1 MTMATI
7 LMSRVS
13 IVFLLCISVLV
24 SEQLRY
30 SIPEEVE
37 RGTYVGNVAD
47 DLGLKVWELPTRK
60 FLLISDYSKQYME
73 INVENGFL
81 FVNERIDREQLCS
94 KTAACYLSFQ
104 ITLDNPLEMFPVE
117 VEILDVNDNSPVF
130 SRKEFYLQIN
140 ELNAPGA
147 RFPLESA
154 RDLDVGT
161 NTINTYQI
169 NPNEHFI
176 IKVQTRRG
184 GNKNVELVLKRS
196 LDREKQ
202 STFTLVLTA
211 IDGGIP
217 QRSGTARIIINVIDT
232 NDNAPVFDHETYRA
246 TVMEN
251 IANGSLVLRVHAAD
265 IDEGTNADVTYSFTN
280 HVSQTIRELFKLDPM
295 TGEIR
300 VRGVLDFE
308 EANVY
313 EFDVQAMNSA
323 PSELS
328 GLANV
333 VIDVLDTNDNRP
345 VLQVTVVSSAVRED
359 ASSGVGIALISVTD
373 RDSGEY
379 GTVQCQIP
387 DSIPF
392 KIERSLK
399 GNYKLI
405 TNGFL
410 DHEITPLYNISISA
424 WDGGFPPLSASKFVV
439 VSVIDVNDNSPSFTQ
454 SSYKAYLMENNAPG
468 TSIFAVSANDADLN
482 QNAEISYSI
491 VDNRQQEEIPSSAY
505 FTINSKNGNIY
516 ALRSFDYE
524 QQKHFQVK
532 VQAQDAGSPPL
543 SSTAFVNVI
552 ILDQNDNAPIIVSP
566 LTWNNS
572 ATVEVMPRSTYPGY
586 LVTKVIATDEDSG
599 QNARLSY
606 EFLEATDPSL
616 FTDGLLSGEIRATR
630 AFSDQ
635 DIFAV
640 RVVLC
645 VKDNGQPSLSSSA
658 TISFLVMSNV
668 TEKSFEQRDEPRHSK
683 FFSGI
688 NSYLIIIFGTTSFLF
703 LIIILFLLT
712 LKCRQD
718 RNTAEVYSSA
728 VCCCNGRNS
737 TDGFNRTPTGRDPL
751 NYSGEVQTGS
761 YHYSV
766 CLSPES
772 SKSDFLF
779 LKPCHPTLPFNDRSV
794 RDSNAIN

>member
-13 IVFLLCISVLV
+13 TIFLLCISDLV

-37 RGTYVGNVAD
+37 RGTYVGNVAE
-47 DLGLKVWELPTRK
+47 DLGLKVWELASRK
-60 FLLISDYSKQYME
+60 FLLISDYSKKYME
-73 INVENGFL
+73 VNVENGFL
-81 FVNERIDREQLCS
+81 FVNEEIDREQLCS
-94 KTAACYLSFQ
+94 KTAACPLSFQ
-104 ITLDNPLEMFPVE
+104 ITLDNPLEMYPLE
-117 VEILDVNDNSPVF
+117 VEILDVNDNSPIF

-147 RFPLESA
+147 RIPLESA

-169 NPNEHFI
+169 NPNEHFDM
-176 IKVQTRRG
+176 KVQTRRG
-184 GNKNVELVLKRS
+184 GSKRAELVLKRY
-196 LDREKQ
+196 LDREQQ
-202 STFTLVLTA
+202 SMFTLVLTA

-217 QRSGTARIIINVIDT
+217 QRSGTARIIINVIDA

-246 TVMEN
+246 STLENTV
-251 IANGSLVLRVHAAD
+251 NGSLVLRVHATD
-265 IDEGTNADVTYSFTN
+265 IDEGTNAEVTYSFT
-280 HVSQTIRELFKLDPM
+280 HDVSQNIRDLFKLEPVS
-295 TGEIR
+295 GEIR

-308 EANVY
+308 ETNVY

-323 PSELS
+323 PPELS
-328 GLANV
+328 TLANV
-333 VIDVLDTNDNRP
+333 VIDVVDTNDNRP
-345 VLQVTVVSSAVRED
+345 VLQLTMVSSAVRED
-359 ASSGVGIALISVTD
+359 ASSGISIALISVTD

-379 GTVQCQIP
+379 GEVHCQIP
-387 DSIPF
+387 ENIPF
-392 KIERSLK
+392 KIEKSLK
-399 GNYKLI
+399 GKYKLI

-410 DHEITPLYNISISA
+410 DHEITQLYNISISA
-424 WDGGFPPLSASKFVV
+424 WDGGFPPLSAMTFIV

-454 SSYKAYLMENNAPG
+454 STYNVYLMENNAPG
-468 TSIFAVSANDADLN
+468 ASIFAVSANDADLN
-482 QNAEISYSI
+482 QNAEITYSI

-524 QQKHFQVK
+524 RQKHFQVK
-532 VQAQDAGSPPL
+532 AQAQDAGSPPL
-543 SSTAFVNVI
+543 SSTAFVNII

-572 ATVEVMPRSTYPGY
+572 ATVEVIPHSTHPGY
-586 LVTKVIATDEDSG
+586 LITKVIATDEDSG

-606 EFLEATDPSL
+606 ELLETTDPSL
-616 FTDGLLSGEIRATR
+616 FTVGHLSGEIRATR

-658 TISFLVMSNV
+658 TISFIVMSNV
-668 TEKSFEQRDEPRHSK
+668 TEKSFEQRDEPRHSE
-683 FFSGI
+683 FFSACI
-688 NSYLIIIFGTTSFLF
+688 SLLFEDRRAPSYQRIAGKKTLILDLRVLCETVIREQDVIF
-703 LIIILFLLT
+703 
-712 LKCRQD
+712 
-718 RNTAEVYSSA
+718 
-728 VCCCNGRNS
+728 CNHMR
-737 TDGFNRTPTGRDPL
+737 
-751 NYSGEVQTGS
+751 SGVNCG
-761 YHYSV
+761 
-766 CLSPES
+766 
-772 SKSDFLF
+772 
-779 LKPCHPTLPFNDRSV
+779 
-794 RDSNAIN
+794 